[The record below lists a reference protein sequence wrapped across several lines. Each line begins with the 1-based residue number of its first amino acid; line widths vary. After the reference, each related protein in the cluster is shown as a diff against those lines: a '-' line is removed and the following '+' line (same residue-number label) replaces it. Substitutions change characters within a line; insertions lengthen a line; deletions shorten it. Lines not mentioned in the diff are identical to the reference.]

1 MITFRDWFEKN
12 YPNEKYPTGNV
23 DGQWFADHD
32 IPMIV
37 SCTCCEMTMLVTSAL
52 VDNENQVF
60 CSDCGEL
67 GEDEEKI

>member
-1 MITFRDWFEKN
+1 MITFRNWFEKN

-37 SCTCCEMTMLVTSAL
+37 SCTCCEMTMVVISAL
-52 VDNENQVF
+52 VDNEGQVF
-60 CSDCGEL
+60 CSGCGEL
-67 GEDEEKI
+67 EEDGEKI